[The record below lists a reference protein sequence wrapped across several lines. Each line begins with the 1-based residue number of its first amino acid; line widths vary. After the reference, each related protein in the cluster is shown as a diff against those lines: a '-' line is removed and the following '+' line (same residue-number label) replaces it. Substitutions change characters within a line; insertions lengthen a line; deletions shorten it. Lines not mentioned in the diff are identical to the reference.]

1 MAALINGPF
10 DANQFNPATG
20 GGGQLGVGF
29 HKVIIETSEVKPT
42 AANDGGMIAYG
53 LRCVEGVEQ
62 GGAQAYRLN
71 MWNSSDKAREIAQS
85 QQSALCFVTGV
96 FYVEDT
102 QQLHNIPFYVE
113 VVKQKN
119 DEKYTEVKAV
129 YDVNGCPPKSTKPD
143 PRLIAFVQGGGA
155 AQQQAQQPAQQ
166 QQQQTQAQQPAQGGW
181 GGAPQTQQQQPAQQQ
196 QGGWGG
202 NNQQQQQAPV
212 QETQAPQQQP
222 ATAGG
227 WQGNNNGGGQPQQ
240 QQQQAP
246 ATGGGWSQGGNNNAQ
261 GGGQPSWGRPS

>member
-29 HKVIIETSEVKPT
+29 HKVIIEASEVKPT
-42 AANDGGMIAYG
+42 AANDGGMIAYT
-53 LRCVEGVEQ
+53 LRCIEGPEQ
-62 GGAQAYRLN
+62 GGSQAYRLN
-71 MWNSSDKAREIAQS
+71 MWNASDKAREIAQS

-119 DEKYTEVKAV
+119 DEKYTEIRAV
-129 YDVNGCPPKSTKPD
+129 FDVNGCPPKSQKPE

-155 AQQQAQQPAQQ
+155 AQQQPQQQAQAPQQ
-166 QQQQTQAQQPAQGGW
+166 QQQAQQPAQATGGGW
-181 GGAPQTQQQQPAQQQ
+181 GQPQQQAQQPVQEQQAPAQQPA
-196 QGGWGG
+196 
-202 NNQQQQQAPV
+202 N
-212 QETQAPQQQP
+212 
-222 ATAGG
+222 AGG
-227 WQGNNNGGGQPQQ
+227 WQGNNTAGQQPQQQ

-246 ATGGGWSQGGNNNAQ
+246 ANNGGGWAQGANNNA

>member
-29 HKVIIETSEVKPT
+29 HKVIIEASEVKPT
-42 AANDGGMIAYG
+42 AANDGGMIAYT
-53 LRCVEGVEQ
+53 LRCIEGAEQ
-62 GGAQAYRLN
+62 GGSQAYRLN
-71 MWNSSDKAREIAQS
+71 MWNASDKAREIAQS

-119 DEKYTEVKAV
+119 DEKYTEIRAV
-129 YDVNGCPPKSTKPD
+129 FDVNGCPPKSTKPE

-155 AQQQAQQPAQQ
+155 AQQQQAQAQQPAQQ
-166 QQQQTQAQQPAQGGW
+166 QQTQQQPAQQGGW
-181 GGAPQTQQQQPAQQQ
+181 GNNAGQTQQQQPVTE
-196 QGGWGG
+196 
-202 NNQQQQQAPV
+202 QQAP
-212 QETQAPQQQP
+212 AQQP

-227 WQGNNNGGGQPQQ
+227 WQGGNTGGQPAQQGGWQGNNTAGQGQPQQ
-240 QQQQAP
+240 QQQAQQQQQQ
-246 ATGGGWSQGGNNNAQ
+246 GGWAQ
-261 GGGQPSWGRPS
+261 GANNGGAAKPSWGG

>member
-29 HKVIIETSEVKPT
+29 HKVIIEASEVKPT
-42 AANDGGMIAYG
+42 AANDGGMIAYT
-53 LRCVEGVEQ
+53 LRCIEGAEQ
-62 GGAQAYRLN
+62 GGSQAYRLN
-71 MWNSSDKAREIAQS
+71 MWNASDKAREIAQS

-96 FYVEDT
+96 FYIEDT

-119 DEKYTEVKAV
+119 DEKYTEIRTV
-129 YDVNGCPPKSTKPD
+129 YDVNGCPPKSQKPE
-143 PRLIAFVQGGGA
+143 PRLIAFVQGGG
-155 AQQQAQQPAQQ
+155 QQQQQTQQTNTQQTQGNQ
-166 QQQQTQAQQPAQGGW
+166 QQQQTQAQQ
-181 GGAPQTQQQQPAQQQ
+181 Q

-202 NNQQQQQAPV
+202 
-212 QETQAPQQQP
+212 
-222 ATAGG
+222 G
-227 WQGNNNGGGQPQQ
+227 Q

-246 ATGGGWSQGGNNNAQ
+246 AETQAPQNQPATGGGWQGNNGGGQQQQQQQQAQQQPAANGGGWSQGGNAAA
-261 GGGQPSWGRPS
+261 GGQAQPSWGRPS